1 MASNNNHLLRLTI
14 GNRAPEPVSVAM
26 VATPPPEEEDV
37 EDLCLEQRDE
47 EDQERRE
54 QEFSQLT
61 HNCFNFQR
69 RRDDP
74 TSRIYQL
81 TPTPTILLDDSLR
94 VMEVSDS
101 HLALFGQSRDALLDK
116 CIYEISPRIVPA
128 PDIVT
133 LSGALRAAVTSRTA
147 QTIDSVHLPDT
158 SSYFTLRM
166 TPIFDGATLIYM
178 ILEAQNVTKD
188 HAESRACNKQAYIN
202 ETYRTLLDTV
212 KDYAIFMLDT
222 DGRIATWNSGA
233 VVLKG
238 YSADE
243 IIGQHFSAFY
253 SNEDCRLEKPARELE
268 VCLRDGKV
276 EDEGWRYRQDG
287 SRFWANV
294 LITPV
299 HQFGHHVGFAKVTR
313 DLTERKAA
321 EARLIAAFEESS
333 KLKSEFLANMS
344 HEIRT
349 PMNGMLLALTTLT
362 ETDLDQQQ
370 HELASIIEDSSCVLL
385 QVINDVLDYSKLSSG
400 AFSLHSDVL
409 DIRTVIEAVVRNCK
423 AALKPGVQLTSYIP
437 EDLPRYV
444 KGDSLRYRQVLQ
456 NLVGN
461 AVKFTEAGSVRIH
474 TSFAI
479 DQETPD
485 TYNILTEVIDTGIGV
500 PSDATNTLF
509 TPFTRFAETCT
520 QQYQGTGL
528 GLSICKGLAEL
539 MNGTV
544 GFRHNSEGQ
553 GSVFWVT
560 ARMGRMDANSKRV
573 SGLSAEEAF
582 DPTEEIRKVAPQ
594 KHILLVEDNM
604 VNQMVMRKLLH
615 SVGFERVDTA
625 WDGAQAVRLIQQR
638 PLSYNAVLMDV
649 NMPVLNGLDATA
661 RIRDLQIDV
670 PIIALTGNALKGDA
684 ETYLEKGMN
693 DYLAKPI
700 HRQQL
705 LRMLWKWIGS

>member
-1 MASNNNHLLRLTI
+1 
-14 GNRAPEPVSVAM
+14 
-26 VATPPPEEEDV
+26 
-37 EDLCLEQRDE
+37 
-47 EDQERRE
+47 
-54 QEFSQLT
+54 
-61 HNCFNFQR
+61 
-69 RRDDP
+69 
-74 TSRIYQL
+74 
-81 TPTPTILLDDSLR
+81 
-94 VMEVSDS
+94 MEVSDS